1 MKILSFLNLKMKKNN
16 KKSVYIALAADSIH
30 HGHKN
35 LIEVGR
41 KYGEIIIGLITD
53 SAIAEY
59 KEYLI

>member
-1 MKILSFLNLKMKKNN
+1 MKKNN

-30 HGHKN
+30 HGHMN

-59 KEYLI
+59 KRGYLT